1 MALLAKVEFS
11 IHDVKKEEPSP
22 KKKTGRYGN
31 RPASAPRHGRP
42 KRVDPPPTN
51 NVPSPSLI
59 TSITPRKYQDSSL
72 PAVDSLSMGFQALD
86 GAATTGNIFDN
97 SRGGGG
103 YNDNNGPP
111 GPPRDRRLSPEQ
123 RTKQQQLST
132 GNLHTT
138 QRINPAKKIPVD
150 EGAFKFSAKPPDR
163 EALRREQD
171 TKIGAYRSRHP
182 EIYEPPVEA
191 PKEPEL
197 RRDTC
202 HHDVTQRILPR
213 DRTSAR
219 SNKVHL
225 NDPLPYYPFLREN
238 QNHGIHK
245 ERWSVMT
252 IPADDPER
260 CRPQTTGTATK
271 SHGDFDKWYNSGKW
285 RQETLNATGRGM
297 HTMTIERADLL

>member
-22 KKKTGRYGN
+22 KKKSGRYSN
-31 RPASAPRHGRP
+31 RPASAPRHGRA
-42 KRVDPPPTN
+42 KKIDSPPTTN
-51 NVPSPSLI
+51 THSPSNI
-59 TSITPRKYQDSSL
+59 TSITPRKFQDSLL
-72 PAVDSLSMGFQALD
+72 PAVDSLSLGFQPLD
-86 GAATTGNIFDN
+86 GGATTGNIFDT
-97 SRGGGG
+97 SRGGG
-103 YNDNNGPP
+103 YNDSNGPP
-111 GPPRDRRLSPEQ
+111 GPTRDRRLSPEQ

-138 QRINPAKKIPVD
+138 QRINPAKKIPAD

-182 EIYEPPVEA
+182 EIYEPPTES

-197 RRDTC
+197 RRDAC
-202 HHDVTQRILPR
+202 HHDVTQRMLPR

-271 SHGDFDKWYNSGKW
+271 SHSDFDKWYNSGKW
-285 RQETLNATGRGM
+285 RQDTLNATGRGM
-297 HTMTIERADLL
+297 NTMTIERADLL